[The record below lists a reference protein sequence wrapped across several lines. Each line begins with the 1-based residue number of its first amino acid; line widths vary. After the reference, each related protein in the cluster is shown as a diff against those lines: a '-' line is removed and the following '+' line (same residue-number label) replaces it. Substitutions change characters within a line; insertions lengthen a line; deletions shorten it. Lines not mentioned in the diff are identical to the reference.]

1 MHYDVQADTRSLY
14 IHWPFCPYKCHY
26 CPFVAIAG
34 HDQFMHD
41 YHKSL
46 MAEIETFASQ
56 MPSKLSLDT
65 IYLGG
70 GTPSTWPNELLLDMS
85 DRLRSMFCMDSIS
98 EITIEANPGT
108 VEPGKL
114 EVWKEAGITR
124 ISIGVQSLN
133 DEVLANLNR
142 HQKVS
147 DVYRLIDNAA
157 PLFNNLSIDLIIGL
171 PGVSQEAWKKMV
183 IEICQWPITHVSLY
197 FLSIHEE
204 TPLYFR
210 IKKKEI
216 TIIPDD
222 EMVDL
227 YYWSV
232 ETLQKYG
239 LMQYEISSF
248 ARVGY
253 ESKHNQVYWDRKPY
267 KGFGMGACSFD
278 GKARFQ
284 NEKNLSKYLINALKG
299 QDLTSAGDQL
309 TQEEVR
315 LEKLML
321 GLRRKNGVVMSEII
335 NELSEE
341 KQAIFKERV
350 RELEKGSLVRC
361 DGDKLYLMPH
371 ALAVE
376 NEIAVT
382 LSV

>member
-1 MHYDVQADTRSLY
+1 MHYDVQANTRSLY

-46 MAEIETFASQ
+46 MAEIETFAHQ
-56 MPSKLSLDT
+56 VPQKLSLDT

-85 DRLRSMFCMDSIS
+85 GRLRSMFCMDSIS

-124 ISIGVQSLN
+124 ISIGVQSL
-133 DEVLANLNR
+133 DDAVLANLNR
-142 HQKVS
+142 HQKAS
-147 DVYRLIDNAA
+147 DVYKLIHTAA

-248 ARVGY
+248 ARAGF

-299 QDLTSAGDQL
+299 QDLTIAGDQL

-350 RELEKGSLVRC
+350 SDLEKGSLVRC
-361 DGDKLYLMPH
+361 DGDTLYLMPH

>member
-1 MHYDVQADTRSLY
+1 MRYNVQVDTRSLY

-34 HDQFMHD
+34 HDQFMSD
-41 YHKSL
+41 YHTSL
-46 MAEIETFASQ
+46 MVEIETFASQ
-56 MPSKLSLDT
+56 VPKKLSLDT

-70 GTPSTWPNELLLDMS
+70 GTPSTWPNELLLDMFG
-85 DRLRSMFCMDSIS
+85 RLRAIFSMEAIS
-98 EITIEANPGT
+98 EITLEANPGT

-114 EVWKEAGITR
+114 EVWKEAGINR

-147 DVYRLIDNAA
+147 DVYKLIHNAA

-171 PGVSQEAWKKMV
+171 PGVSAQEWKKMV
-183 IEICQWPITHVSLY
+183 VEICHWPITHISLY

-232 ETLQKYG
+232 ETLNKYG

-248 ARVGY
+248 ARAGY

-278 GKARFQ
+278 GIGRFQ
-284 NEKNLSKYLINALKG
+284 NEKNLSRYLINAQKG
-299 QDLTSAGDQL
+299 EDLTISGDQL

-321 GLRRKNGVVMSEII
+321 GLRRKNGVIMSEVIG
-335 NELSEE
+335 ELPAE
-341 KQAIFKERV
+341 KQALFKQRV
-350 RELEKGSLVRC
+350 AELEKGSFVRC
-361 DGDKLYLMPH
+361 DGDKLYLMPT
-371 ALAVE
+371 ALAME